1 MRRPS
6 PRPRRAP
13 LLPGSRAQLP
23 LFRAPPASPWPGLHP
38 LPARHGW
45 SSFFPATKLPWPPS
59 SAFAPP
65 CVARLACSPAPVH
78 ARILFLPGARPHL
91 HLPASALPKPS
102 HGVVPP
108 WCRVSLCQSPMA
120 PSRLAFL
127 VSGFGADEVSEA
139 RTTLSRCPSDFRC
152 QTSSSLFRVSLHLH
166 RCSIGRQPR
175 RGSSQTRSVGAKPSS
190 PRHCRSLRYR
200 LLMFHHLRHGT
211 CYCP

>member
-127 VSGFGADEVSEA
+127 VLALPQCPVPC
-139 RTTLSRCPSDFRC
+139 TTPFLLQFVFFYSWPLF
-152 QTSSSLFRVSLHLH
+152 TS
-166 RCSIGRQPR
+166 
-175 RGSSQTRSVGAKPSS
+175 PSS
-190 PRHCRSLRYR
+190 TSPRPHPLQ
-200 LLMFHHLRHGT
+200 GQ
-211 CYCP
+211 P